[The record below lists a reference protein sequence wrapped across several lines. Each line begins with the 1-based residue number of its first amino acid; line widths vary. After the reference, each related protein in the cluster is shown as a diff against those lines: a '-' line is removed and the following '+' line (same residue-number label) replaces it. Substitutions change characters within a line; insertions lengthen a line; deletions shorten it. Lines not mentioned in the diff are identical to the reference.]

1 MNLFEYLNARAI
13 RNANL
18 DLMTGHAQ
26 RDLSRGTLLVIA
38 GVLYALF
45 LGPNL
50 DALAEKLL
58 LVMLGGLVTAWAGQ
72 NQFWFGR
79 PRGAGIPNPETT
91 TTTTTTQQTT
101 VPMPPAQPVIIPT
114 PTIQSPADPAT
125 SAYAAADAAL
135 KPTAGD

>member
-1 MNLFEYLNARAI
+1 MSFWEYLNARAM

-79 PRGAGIPNPETT
+79 PRSAGIPNPETT

-101 VPMPPAQPVIIPT
+101 VPTPPAQPVIIQT
-114 PTIQSPADPAT
+114 PTTSPADIAAPAQ
-125 SAYAAADAAL
+125 AAADAAP
-135 KPTAGD
+135 KPPAGD